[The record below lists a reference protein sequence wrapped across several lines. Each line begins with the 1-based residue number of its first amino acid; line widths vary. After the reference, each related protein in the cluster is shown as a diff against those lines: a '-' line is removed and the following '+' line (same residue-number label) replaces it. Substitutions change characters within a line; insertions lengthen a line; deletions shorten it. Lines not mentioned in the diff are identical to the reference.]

1 MDLDLLVVL
10 VAALWGAA
18 TGALLPR
25 AAYRFSVPAG
35 EAWRER
41 CPQGH
46 PVRGWLGRARCGQC
60 AAGES
65 SSGPRAAGDPA
76 SGVRPAG
83 DPSFGPRPAGDPASG
98 PRPAG
103 ESSSGP
109 PAEGDPA
116 SRSRPEGD
124 PASGPRP
131 AGDPSSGP
139 RPAGEPSPGPGAEG
153 DPASGP
159 HPAGAPSSGPR
170 PAGQGVYGPR
180 TTPLAL
186 LTALVCAAL
195 AAATGVR
202 PELAVWLLLAPAGVL
217 LAAVDLKV
225 RRLPDPLT
233 LPLAGAALAL
243 LGLAALLPEH
253 AGEWTTA
260 LLGALALGAGYLLL
274 FLINPA
280 GMGFGD
286 VKLALTAGAVLG
298 WYGWPTLML
307 GTFAGFLL
315 GAFYGGA
322 LLVARR
328 ASRKTAIPF
337 GPFLIAGAFLG
348 VLAGAYAA

>member
-1 MDLDLLVVL
+1 MDPDLLVVL

-25 AAYRFSVPAG
+25 AAYRFSAPSG

-41 CPQGH
+41 CPREH

-60 AAGES
+60 
-65 SSGPRAAGDPA
+65 PA
-76 SGVRPAG
+76 
-83 DPSFGPRPAGDPASG
+83 D
-98 PRPAG
+98 
-103 ESSSGP
+103 
-109 PAEGDPA
+109 
-116 SRSRPEGD
+116 
-124 PASGPRP
+124 
-131 AGDPSSGP
+131 
-139 RPAGEPSPGPGAEG
+139 EPS
-153 DPASGP
+153 
-159 HPAGAPSSGPR
+159 
-170 PAGQGVYGPR
+170 YGHR
-180 TTPLAL
+180 AVPLAL
-186 LTALVCAAL
+186 VTALVCAAL
-195 AAATGVR
+195 AAATGTR
-202 PELAVWLLLAPAGVL
+202 PELAVWLLLAPPAVL
-217 LAAVDLKV
+217 LAVVDLRV

-233 LPLAGAALAL
+233 LPLAGAAVAL
-243 LGLAALLPEH
+243 LGLAALVPEH

-260 LLGALALGAGYLLL
+260 LLGALALGAGYLVL

-328 ASRKTAIPF
+328 AGRKTAIPF

>member
-1 MDLDLLVVL
+1 MLRTDLGVDLDLLVVL

-25 AAYRFSVPAG
+25 AAYRFSVPSG

-41 CPQGH
+41 CPRDH

-60 AAGES
+60 AGGETS
-65 SSGPRAAGDPA
+65 FASRAADEAVHGPRAAGEA
-76 SGVRPAG
+76 
-83 DPSFGPRPAGDPASG
+83 
-98 PRPAG
+98 
-103 ESSSGP
+103 
-109 PAEGDPA
+109 
-116 SRSRPEGD
+116 
-124 PASGPRP
+124 
-131 AGDPSSGP
+131 
-139 RPAGEPSPGPGAEG
+139 
-153 DPASGP
+153 
-159 HPAGAPSSGPR
+159 
-170 PAGQGVYGPR
+170 VYGPR
-180 TTPLAL
+180 AAGGAVYGHRAASLAL
-186 LTALVCAAL
+186 VTALVCAAL
-195 AAATGVR
+195 AAATGTR
-202 PELAVWLLLAPAGVL
+202 PELAVWLLLAPVGVL

-243 LGLAALLPEH
+243 LGLTALLPEH

-260 LLGALALGAGYLLL
+260 LLGALALGAGYLVL

-328 ASRKTAIPF
+328 AGRKTAIPF

>member
-10 VAALWGAA
+10 VAVLWGAA

-60 AAGES
+60 AAGEP

-76 SGVRPAG
+76 SGPRQAG
-83 DPSFGPRPAGDPASG
+83 DPSSG

-109 PAEGDPA
+109 PAEGDSA
-116 SRSRPEGD
+116 SRSRAAGD
-124 PASGPRP
+124 PASGPL
-131 AGDPSSGP
+131 
-139 RPAGEPSPGPGAEG
+139 PAGEPSPGPGAEG

-159 HPAGAPSSGPR
+159 HPAGDPSSGPR
-170 PAGQGVYGPR
+170 PAGQAVYGPR